1 MLART
6 CLRVPSEWYPTAFHE
21 AAKLATPGLLGRRW
35 ARAQFR
41 AAWTA
46 APTMSHDASTT
57 VSYMQRVNE
66 KVNLA
71 TEARPP
77 SLCPIGANMQT
88 NDATG
93 ER

>member
-1 MLART
+1 
-6 CLRVPSEWYPTAFHE
+6 
-21 AAKLATPGLLGRRW
+21 
-35 ARAQFR
+35 
-41 AAWTA
+41 
-46 APTMSHDASTT
+46 MSHDASTT